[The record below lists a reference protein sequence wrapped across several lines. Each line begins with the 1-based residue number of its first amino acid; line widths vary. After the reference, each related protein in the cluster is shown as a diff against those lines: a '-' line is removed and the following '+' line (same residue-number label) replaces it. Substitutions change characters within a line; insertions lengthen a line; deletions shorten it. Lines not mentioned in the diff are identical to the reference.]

1 MKVPVSWL
9 REYVSFDVPLDQLA
23 AKLVLTSVEVDRIV
37 RRGVPDLDGNLG
49 LFRVGKVLE
58 AGKHPNAD
66 RLQLCQVD
74 VGEGDAAPDRLWG
87 VELRSRRDCRGRAC
101 PAPSCRETASRSV
114 RPSSAARSRAG

>member
-66 RLQLCQVD
+66 RLSVCEAIAIDIAFSDCIVQQAVPVDIGFAEVIISEAVPVD
-74 VGEGDAAPDRLWG
+74 VPL
-87 VELRSRRDCRGRAC
+87 
-101 PAPSCRETASRSV
+101 
-114 RPSSAARSRAG
+114 